1 MVDINKLIELVIK
14 YKSMVTYLACFILCA
29 IIFFVGRATVDIPPI
44 PPKSEICKGEE
55 KTIKAHVQTIRKK
68 DTKCRENI
76 NKQREQ
82 DEKECKIRIEDEV
95 ERHRLTSAR
104 VSCETCKAVYPQCV
118 ASGRWK

>member
-44 PPKSEICKGEE
+44 PPKSVICEGEE
-55 KTIKAHVQTIRKK
+55 KTIKAHVKTIKEK
-68 DTKCRENI
+68 DKKCREII

-82 DEKECKIRIEDEV
+82 DEKECKERIKSEV

-118 ASGRWK
+118 AAGRW

>member
-44 PPKSEICKGEE
+44 PPKSEICEGEE
-55 KTIKAHVQTIRKK
+55 KTIKAHVETIRKK
-68 DTKCRENI
+68 DTECRETI
-76 NKQREQ
+76 IEQRKK
-82 DEKECKIRIEDEV
+82 DDVECKKRIEVEI

-118 ASGRWK
+118 AAGRWP